1 MDVLQAFESVVKQ
14 DDASGHE
21 FIGQVVYDF
30 MADLAELNR
39 DEISKALA
47 VWSLDRVQ
55 VAKRHLAKSYVES
68 TVSGQYPDDRV
79 FTVASWLAGIEQF
92 VAAAVDPSVSKAL
105 GMEQWSVNGRLTN
118 RRVNRDASGRFARG
132 VSQGEPR
139 LSLSEFASAD
149 GRRARH
155 LNRSVKD
162 YQRSQQLLGPD
173 ERKSREDELARAQ
186 SQWEEASQI
195 AQEMKSIYSAAGAKN
210 TDGVDVALTLLAP
223 DGRMRVVRTPL
234 SEVKP
239 VNEGGIF
246 RNYEETLAPTV
257 KESILS
263 VELMPSTSASK
274 ETAARVAAFNTLG
287 GAGGSALA
295 SLAFT
300 DPQLYRSLSDSL
312 KLPDRGTD
320 EGFLS
325 RLFGVLESGGRVL
338 EGVNGAERLGQA
350 ANLVGVLGPQAQEV
364 LGPYVQRAAYRYRGT
379 ETTPSV
385 SLRQALA
392 SPDMQFVQA
401 IANDQVSP
409 ETVKNVKGTPMVRD
423 ALRWKAEGVRGDSLV
438 RQVQA
443 DEVSVALA
451 QTLPDDPFLS
461 TLSAASGQV
470 LPSQGIILDSQGRVV
485 SQSVGFTDD
494 HYLPFDLRNL
504 GRLRGGQ
511 YVRTR
516 QLGGLTGED
525 VYTAVMT
532 GARQVQVVS
541 RSGVFTLEFAPD
553 FRGARGNSDKAYSMY
568 NRYLRILDAVD
579 SSNLYLEDVDPARQA
594 ELRERSRMLTRGKG
608 EADQRAKFEELLQ
621 EERDSRGTVTP
632 TKVKEIQSEV
642 LRDMG
647 VSRLGDEPDDAVI
660 ARLRGADRRQFNDTV
675 DERVEAFTS
684 DRANKLRLNAQ
695 GYEKALQVLQQQ
707 FPYFIKRVS
716 YQPLN
721 SLPGTDRRS
730 VPKEKPFTSDAGYVQ
745 PGSLRSRNVRS
756 GFMNPGQVQ
765 PERNRSRGSGEQ
777 LALPGV
783 DAAPAAPA
791 ASSSKPS
798 SESSAPQESFADA
811 GVAAETKSIAANLD
825 KRIDKQ
831 VDSIVN
837 DFSGLSGFTLD
848 KMAIL
853 ERDFDAVKSNKVNTV
868 MWLLQ
873 HQDPKAV
880 QEAVKNPA
888 NTDAVLSAISDP
900 SVVRQAVDNIVSANS
915 VVDDPFG
922 SAPAGAK
929 NKTELLQIAASRLMD
944 LGDVVALRQPFG
956 PAVES
961 VKDPAEYREM
971 APMAFPEMRDISSA
985 SQFADYVA
993 AHPDEYD
1000 LAFSIVQ
1007 DGPDML
1013 ADLPQIRIQAVD
1025 RLDSVQALKDSRESF
1040 QRTLARNPDAKLDTY
1055 VDSREW
1061 SDVFPGVE
1069 LTVDSLLDAD
1079 LDEAALRVQRAWS
1092 LAVVGKLL
1100 DVALRE
1106 GDVFAPKDQRLLFKA
1121 ASKVKTVLTVLDRKH
1136 PFAKALARKNRR
1148 QEASTSLG

>member
-1 MDVLQAFESVVKQ
+1 MDVLQAFESVVKH

-21 FIGQVVYDF
+21 FIGQVVYEF

-55 VAKRHLAKSYVES
+55 VAKRSLAKSYVES
-68 TVSGQYPDDRV
+68 TVAGQYPDDEV
-79 FTVASWLAGIEQF
+79 LKTASWLAGIEQF
-92 VAAAVDPSVSKAL
+92 VAAAVDPSVSKAF
-105 GMEQWSVNGRLTN
+105 GMEQWSVNGKLTN
-118 RRVNRDASGRFARG
+118 RRVNRDGSGRFARG

-139 LSLSEFASAD
+139 LSLSDFASAD

-162 YQRSQQLLGPD
+162 YERSRGSLDAD
-173 ERKSREDELARAQ
+173 ERESREGQLARAQ
-186 SQWEEASQI
+186 SQWEEASDI
-195 AQEMKSIYSAAGAKN
+195 ANEMKSIYSASGAKN

-223 DGRMRVVRTPL
+223 DGRMRVLRTPL
-234 SEVKP
+234 NDVKP
-239 VNEGGIF
+239 VSEGGIF
-246 RNYEETLAPTV
+246 RNYDDTLAPTL
-257 KESILS
+257 KENILS
-263 VELMPSTSASK
+263 VELVPSTSASR

-312 KLPDRGTD
+312 KLPDRQSD

-379 ETTPSV
+379 ETTPSP

-409 ETVKNVKGTPMVRD
+409 ETVKNIKGTPMVRD

-470 LPSQGIILDSQGRVV
+470 LPSQGIILDAQGRVV

-494 HYLPFDLRNL
+494 HYLPFDLANL

-516 QLGGLTGED
+516 QMGGLTGED

-579 SSNLYLEDVDPARQA
+579 SSNLYLDDVDPARQA

-608 EADQRAKFEELLQ
+608 ESEQKAKFEELLQ
-621 EERDSRGTVTP
+621 EERDSRGEITP
-632 TKVKEIQSEV
+632 TKVKEIQGEV

-675 DERVEAFTS
+675 DERVEAYTS
-684 DRANKLRLNAQ
+684 ERANRLRLNAQ

-716 YQPLN
+716 YQPL
-721 SLPGTDRRS
+721 SALPGTDRRD
-730 VPKEKPFTSDAGYVQ
+730 VPKGKPFSADAGYVQ
-745 PGSLRSRNVRS
+745 PGSLRSRSVRS
-756 GFMNPGQVQ
+756 GYMNPGSLQ
-765 PERNRSRGSGEQ
+765 PERNKVRGAGEQ
-777 LALPGV
+777 LTLPGV
-783 DAAPAAPA
+783 AAAPASDSGPSDRS
-791 ASSSKPS
+791 ASPKGV
-798 SESSAPQESFADA
+798 QESFAES
-811 GVAAETKSIAANLD
+811 GVAAETKSLSSGLD

-831 VDSIVN
+831 VDSMVN

-853 ERDFDAVKSNKVNTV
+853 ERGFDAVKSNKVNTV

-880 QEAVKNPA
+880 QEAVKNSE

-900 SVVRQAVDNIVSANS
+900 NVVRQAVDNIVQANS
-915 VVDDPFG
+915 VVDDPF
-922 SAPAGAK
+922 AAVPAGAN
-929 NKTELLQIAASRLMD
+929 NKAELLQVAASRLMD
-944 LGDVVALRQPFG
+944 LGDLVALRQPFG
-956 PAVES
+956 PAVEN
-961 VKDPAEYREM
+961 VKDPVSYRDM
-971 APMAFPEMRDISSA
+971 APMAFPEIRDLSSA
-985 SQFADYVA
+985 SQFADYAA

-1007 DGPDML
+1007 DGPDVL
-1013 ADLPQIRIQAVD
+1013 ADLPQIRVQAVD
-1025 RLDSVQALKDSRESF
+1025 RLESIQALRDSRESF
-1040 QRTLARNPDAKLDTY
+1040 QRTLSRNPDAKIDAY

-1061 SDVFPGVE
+1061 SDVFGDAD

-1136 PFAKALARKNRR
+1136 PFAKALARRNR
-1148 QEASTSLG
+1148 QQVG